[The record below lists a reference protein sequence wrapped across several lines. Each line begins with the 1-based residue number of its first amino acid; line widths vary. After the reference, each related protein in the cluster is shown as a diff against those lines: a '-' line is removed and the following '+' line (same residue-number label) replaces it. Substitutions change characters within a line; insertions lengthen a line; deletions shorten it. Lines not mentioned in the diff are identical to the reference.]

1 MVQEQTH
8 GQARSQSAHRLV
20 MQDRG
25 RVELTGVT
33 EVVSFDK
40 KEIILET
47 VEGVLHFE
55 GDELHVKRVT
65 LERGEVD
72 LEGRI
77 CGIRNQTGKK
87 RREAL
92 SAVFSADGDDSRPAP
107 VFRSFVFVG
116 RCSDVRL

>member
-8 GQARSQSAHRLV
+8 GQARSQTAHRLLV
-20 MQDRG
+20 QDRA
-25 RVELTGVT
+25 RAEVTGVT

-47 VEGVLHFE
+47 VDGVLRFD

-72 LEGRI
+72 IEGRI
-77 CGIRNQTGKK
+77 CGLVYQEPDRDKTAGSFI
-87 RREAL
+87 
-92 SAVFSADGDDSRPAP
+92 SRL
-107 VFRSFVFVG
+107 FR
-116 RCSDVRL
+116 